1 MPVNKKKSTVQK
13 EGLEKIGRQKLK
25 ITNRDKIYFPDDEI
39 TKGMVIDYYQAIAAF
54 ILPYIKNRPQS
65 LNRNPNG
72 IKSAGFFHKD
82 AGENGPSWLKTYVV
96 HSESSNK
103 MIDYIVCNDKETLA
117 YLNNLGCIELNPWHS
132 TVNNP
137 DKPDYLIIDID
148 PSDRNTF
155 DQVIK
160 AAQAF
165 RKIIE
170 SCGAKG
176 YCKTSGASGLHI
188 YIPLAGKY
196 SYEEAKDFAHVLC
209 MIVQDQLPE
218 FTTLERNLSKRSKE
232 KIYLDYLQNRKSQT
246 ISSVFSLRPRKG
258 ATVSMPLEWKEVK
271 KGLTPLKFTLFNALK
286 EIQKRKKLF
295 TPVIGRGINLEKC
308 LKKLQQLYKTGE

>member
-1 MPVNKKKSTVQK
+1 MPVTKKKAASPKQ
-13 EGLEKIGRQKLK
+13 GLEKIGKQQLK
-25 ITNRDKIYFPDDEI
+25 ITNRDKIYFPDDEV
-39 TKGMVIDYYQAIAAF
+39 TKGMVIDYYQAIAAY
-54 ILPYIKNRPQS
+54 ILPYLKGRPQS

-72 IKSAGFFHKD
+72 IKAPGFYHKD
-82 AGENGPSWLKTYVV
+82 AGESGPSWLKTFIV

-103 MIDYIVCNDKETLA
+103 MIDYIVCDDKETLA

-132 TVNNP
+132 TIKNP

-165 RKIIE
+165 RKILE

-188 YIPLAGKY
+188 YIPLGGKY

-209 MIVQDQLPE
+209 MIVQEQLPD

-246 ISSVFSLRPRKG
+246 ISSVFSLRPKKG

-271 KGLTPLKFTLFNALK
+271 KGLTPQKFTIFNALK
-286 EIQKRKKLF
+286 EIPKRKELF
-295 TPVIGRGINLEKC
+295 KPVLGRGINLEKS
-308 LKKLQQLYKTGE
+308 LNMLHERYHTGE